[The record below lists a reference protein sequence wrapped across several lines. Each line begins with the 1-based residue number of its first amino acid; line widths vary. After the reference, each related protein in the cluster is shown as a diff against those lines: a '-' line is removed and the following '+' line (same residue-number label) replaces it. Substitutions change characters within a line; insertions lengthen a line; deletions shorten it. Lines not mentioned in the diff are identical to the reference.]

1 MKKFAVF
8 DIDGTLIRWQLYHA
22 VVDRLAK
29 QGKLSKTAAADLHTA
44 RMKWKRREHPDG
56 FREYELRLIQIYEAS
71 FDKLKASDFDTAT
84 RAVFDEYKDQ
94 TYVYTRDL
102 IKLLKGKG
110 YRLLAISGSQTEL
123 VKYIAEAYGF
133 DDYIGSVY
141 QRDGDRFSGQKT
153 VASHNKKEVLEH
165 LVEKHQLSF
174 SDSWAVGDSAS
185 DSSMLAMVTNPV
197 AFNPDQTLYKEAR
210 QQGWKIVLERK
221 NVIYELEEQDG
232 NYLLA

>member
-1 MKKFAVF
+1 MKKFAAF

-22 VVDRLAK
+22 VVDELA
-29 QGKLSKTAAADLHTA
+29 
-44 RMKWKRREHPDG
+44 
-56 FREYELRLIQIYEAS
+56 LIGVFEAS
-71 FDKLKASDFDTAT
+71 FDKLKASDFDAAT
-84 RAVFDEYKDQ
+84 KAVFDEYKHQ

-110 YRLLAISGSQTEL
+110 YTLLAISGSQTEL
-123 VKYIAEAYGF
+123 VKHIADAYGF

-141 QRDGDRFSGQKT
+141 QRDGDHFSGQKT

-174 SDSWAVGDSAS
+174 TDSWAVGDSAS
-185 DSSMLAMVTNPV
+185 DASMLAMVTNPV
-197 AFNPDQTLYKEAR
+197 AFNPDQTLYKEAK

-221 NVIYELEEQDG
+221 NVIYELEEHHG